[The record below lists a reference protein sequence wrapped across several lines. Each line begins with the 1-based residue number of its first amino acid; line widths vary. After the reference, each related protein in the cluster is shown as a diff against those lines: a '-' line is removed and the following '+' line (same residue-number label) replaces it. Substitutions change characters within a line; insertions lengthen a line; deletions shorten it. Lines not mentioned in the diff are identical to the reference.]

1 MAVCT
6 FGKPATNSLCVGVC
20 GKEYSESVYELNRL
34 CRVDEWGEPL
44 SQFVGSCLRR
54 LRSAN
59 WIIVSYSDTAMNHHG
74 YIYQACNF
82 LYTGLTKERTDQF
95 APGGAHSRH
104 AKEQDQGQYRTVRS
118 AKHRYIYF
126 CTYDKKRKKKWLEAL
141 QYPVLGYPKGDN
153 SPDYVLGSFI
163 NPTIISVETGEA
175 VERVEY
181 ENEQFSLFGVG
192 KYDQPLE
199 KTEREW
205 SRA

>member
-1 MAVCT
+1 M
-6 FGKPATNSLCVGVC
+6 
-20 GKEYSESVYELNRL
+20 
-34 CRVDEWGEPL
+34 
-44 SQFVGSCLRR
+44 
-54 LRSAN
+54 
-59 WIIVSYSDTAMNHHG
+59 
-74 YIYQACNF
+74 
-82 LYTGLTKERTDQF
+82 
-95 APGGAHSRH
+95 
-104 AKEQDQGQYRTVRS
+104 
-118 AKHRYIYF
+118 
-126 CTYDKKRKKKWLEAL
+126 EAL